1 MNLLQKL
8 KEAEKD
14 LEKGIKPIPA
24 KDVFSR
30 LKLKHFGIKGKRE
43 HGKIVKKITPELNF
57 PGVIDVN
64 YGRRRKG

>member
-30 LKLKHFGIKGKRE
+30 LKLKHFGIKGKQKY
-43 HGKIVKKITPELNF
+43 GKIIKK
-57 PGVIDVN
+57 
-64 YGRRRKG
+64 